1 MGQLDGRVAIV
12 TGAGSPVGMGRTM
25 TLALVKAGAR
35 VVMMDIDAANLN
47 RTAEE
52 ARAAGGSADC
62 VLPVA
67 ADVSDPADAERVVQA
82 GINRFGAVHI
92 LVNNA
97 GTNPRNVGLAD
108 RSDGPAWK
116 TPPEAW
122 ARVVAINFSG
132 PFYMARAVMPHLEA
146 QGWGRLIGVTTSL
159 DTMYRKWSSPYGPSK
174 AGHEAWMATVA
185 QELDGT
191 GVTANVL
198 VPGGPANTNLL
209 PPDTTFDRKLLIQPE
224 IMMVPI
230 VWLCSD
236 EANGVN
242 GRRFIA
248 YNWDA
253 SLPVAQR
260 LEKAGAPLAW
270 QQLGKQAVYGGQPR
284 S

>member
-1 MGQLDGRVAIV
+1 MAELDGKIAIV

-25 TLALVKAGAR
+25 TLALVKAGAK
-35 VVMMDIDAANLN
+35 VGMMDIDGANLAK
-47 RTAEE
+47 TADQ
-52 ARAAGGSADC
+52 ARAIGGANCVRPLVGDVSNPADC
-62 VLPVA
+62 
-67 ADVSDPADAERVVQA
+67 ERVVKSTID
-82 GINRFGAVHI
+82 GFGGLHI

-97 GTNPRNVGLAD
+97 GTNPRNVGLAT
-108 RSDGPAWK
+108 RSDGPAWE
-116 TPPEAW
+116 TPADAF

-132 PFYMARAVMPHLEA
+132 PFYMARAAVPHLVA
-146 QGWGRLIGVTTSL
+146 QKWGRLIGVTTSL

-185 QELDGT
+185 QELEGT

-209 PPDTTFDRKLLIQPE
+209 PPDTTFDRALLIQPE

-230 VWLCSD
+230 VWLVSD
-236 EANGVN
+236 AADGVN

-248 YNWDA
+248 YRWDA
-253 SLPVAQR
+253 SLPAAQR

-270 QQLGKQAVYGGQPR
+270 QQLGSQAVYGGAPR
-284 S
+284 R